1 MSVEAMGIKEK
12 NVEKRKWQEET
23 PNDFQ
28 HSVLRERKIRP

>member
-12 NVEKRKWQEET
+12 NVEKRKWQGET